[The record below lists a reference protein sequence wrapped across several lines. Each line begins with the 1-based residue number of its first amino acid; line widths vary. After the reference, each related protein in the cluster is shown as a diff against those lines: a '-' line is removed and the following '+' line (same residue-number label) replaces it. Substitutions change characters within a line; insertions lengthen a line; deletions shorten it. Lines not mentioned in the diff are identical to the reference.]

1 MELAT
6 LRAKHAA
13 LAPVLTERSRR
24 VWAATEAQAIGYG
37 GTALVAR
44 ATGIATSTIQRGLRE
59 LTADEPLAGGR
70 TRRAGGGRKRAIDL
84 DATLLRDLDALV
96 EPTAPGDPDSPL
108 RWTCQSARTLAVAL
122 DGLGH
127 RVSHTVVAELL
138 HGLGYSLQGNAK
150 TREGRQHVD
159 RDAQFR
165 YIARRVRRAQRQ
177 QQPTISVDTK
187 KKELVGAF
195 KNAGRTWRPAKT
207 PPRVQVHDFVIP
219 ATATTGGKA
228 IPYGIYD
235 LHRNEGWVS
244 VGIDHDTASF
254 AVRSIQRWW
263 QHGSPGVS
271 TSPVAVDHG
280 GCRREQRGA
289 PPVVE
294 VGTAASGQSDG
305 LGDHGLS
312 LSAGYEQVEQDR
324 ASVVLAHR
332 DELARH
338 PTRRL
343 GHDREPH
350 WLDAQSVRTPR
361 SVGTRPRPIPGWHHR
376 HRCAAGDGTPRAA
389 SLSRRLE
396 LHDPSRCS
404 ENTKVSNCLT
414 SPNGSSGSALG
425 ENLQCSFGLILAKLD
440 AVASCEFLPF
450 SRIVAEPPS

>member
-1 MELAT
+1 MHHGREGHSVWH
-6 LRAKHAA
+6 LRSASQRR
-13 LAPVLTERSRR
+13 LGECRDRSRHR
-24 VWAATEAQAIGYG
+24 ELR
-37 GTALVAR
+37 GTVDPALVA
-44 ATGIATSTIQRGLRE
+44 A
-59 LTADEPLAGGR
+59 
-70 TRRAGGGRKRAIDL
+70 
-84 DATLLRDLDALV
+84 
-96 EPTAPGDPDSPL
+96 
-108 RWTCQSARTLAVAL
+108 
-122 DGLGH
+122 
-127 RVSHTVVAELL
+127 
-138 HGLGYSLQGNAK
+138 
-150 TREGRQHVD
+150 
-159 RDAQFR
+159 
-165 YIARRVRRAQRQ
+165 
-177 QQPTISVDTK
+177 
-187 KKELVGAF
+187 
-195 KNAGRTWRPAKT
+195 
-207 PPRVQVHDFVIP
+207 
-219 ATATTGGKA
+219 
-228 IPYGIYD
+228 
-235 LHRNEGWVS
+235 
-244 VGIDHDTASF
+244 
-254 AVRSIQRWW
+254 
-263 QHGSPGVS
+263 HGSPGVS

-414 SPNGSSGSALG
+414 SPKPESCTTVRGQCPTPAFRSDPVPAPSSA
-425 ENLQCSFGLILAKLD
+425 FGLAD
-440 AVASCEFLPF
+440 
-450 SRIVAEPPS
+450 

>member
-1 MELAT
+1 M
-6 LRAKHAA
+6 
-13 LAPVLTERSRR
+13 
-24 VWAATEAQAIGYG
+24 
-37 GTALVAR
+37 
-44 ATGIATSTIQRGLRE
+44 
-59 LTADEPLAGGR
+59 
-70 TRRAGGGRKRAIDL
+70 
-84 DATLLRDLDALV
+84 
-96 EPTAPGDPDSPL
+96 
-108 RWTCQSARTLAVAL
+108 
-122 DGLGH
+122 
-127 RVSHTVVAELL
+127 
-138 HGLGYSLQGNAK
+138 
-150 TREGRQHVD
+150 
-159 RDAQFR
+159 
-165 YIARRVRRAQRQ
+165 
-177 QQPTISVDTK
+177 
-187 KKELVGAF
+187 
-195 KNAGRTWRPAKT
+195 
-207 PPRVQVHDFVIP
+207 IP

-244 VGIDHDTASF
+244 VGIDHDTARF

-263 QHGSPGVS
+263 QHMGRPAYRHAQSLLITADAGGSNG
-271 TSPVAVDHG
+271 A
-280 GCRREQRGA
+280 RLRWWQWELQRLA
-289 PPVVE
+289 NR
-294 VGTAASGQSDG
+294 TG
-305 LGDHGLS
+305 LVTHGLS

-414 SPNGSSGSALG
+414 SPNS
-425 ENLQCSFGLILAKLD
+425 
-440 AVASCEFLPF
+440 PW
-450 SRIVAEPPS
+450 

>member
-1 MELAT
+1 MPRSIRLARRLMRIPWPTDGGPILFQHGFEYLQARRDDQLLELGLRINEDIDQRQVPWRRGYRLAT
-6 LRAKHAA
+6 
-13 LAPVLTERSRR
+13 
-24 VWAATEAQAIGYG
+24 
-37 GTALVAR
+37 AR
-44 ATGIATSTIQRGLRE
+44 
-59 LTADEPLAGGR
+59 D
-70 TRRAGGGRKRAIDL
+70 
-84 DATLLRDLDALV
+84 
-96 EPTAPGDPDSPL
+96 
-108 RWTCQSARTLAVAL
+108 CARL
-122 DGLGH
+122 
-127 RVSHTVVAELL
+127 LL
-138 HGLGYSLQGNAK
+138 HGGSLLGGLHLGFV
-150 TREGRQHVD
+150 TGR
-159 RDAQFR
+159 
-165 YIARRVRRAQRQ
+165 IARPVKSRRFKFQ
-177 QQPTISVDTK
+177 Q
-187 KKELVGAF
+187 LLG
-195 KNAGRTWRPAKT
+195 
-207 PPRVQVHDFVIP
+207 H
-219 ATATTGGKA
+219 
-228 IPYGIYD
+228 
-235 LHRNEGWVS
+235 L
-244 VGIDHDTASF
+244 
-254 AVRSIQRWW
+254 
-263 QHGSPGVS
+263 
-271 TSPVAVDHG
+271 HG

-414 SPNGSSGSALG
+414 SPNLSMRPSGGSLQALG
-425 ENLQCSFGLILAKLD
+425 SGLWALGFGL
-440 AVASCEFLPF
+440 
-450 SRIVAEPPS
+450 

>member
-1 MELAT
+1 M
-6 LRAKHAA
+6 
-13 LAPVLTERSRR
+13 
-24 VWAATEAQAIGYG
+24 
-37 GTALVAR
+37 
-44 ATGIATSTIQRGLRE
+44 
-59 LTADEPLAGGR
+59 
-70 TRRAGGGRKRAIDL
+70 
-84 DATLLRDLDALV
+84 V

-207 PPRVQVHDFVIP
+207 PQRVQVHDFVIP

-228 IPYGIYD
+228 IPYGIYESASQRRLGACWD
-235 LHRNEGWVS
+235 RSRHRELRGTVDPAL
-244 VGIDHDTASF
+244 VA
-254 AVRSIQRWW
+254 A
-263 QHGSPGVS
+263 HGSPGVS

-324 ASVVLAHR
+324 ASVC
-332 DELARH
+332 
-338 PTRRL
+338 
-343 GHDREPH
+343 
-350 WLDAQSVRTPR
+350 SRT
-361 SVGTRPRPIPGWHHR
+361 
-376 HRCAAGDGTPRAA
+376 
-389 SLSRRLE
+389 SR
-396 LHDPSRCS
+396 
-404 ENTKVSNCLT
+404 
-414 SPNGSSGSALG
+414 
-425 ENLQCSFGLILAKLD
+425 
-440 AVASCEFLPF
+440 
-450 SRIVAEPPS
+450 